1 MMKHLSRELVLQAS
15 IKASLSNALA
25 EQDKV
30 PFRANQRAIQIDK
43 VPKECTSTDCSPTCS
58 AEPDAKTS
66 RFQEIVTWR
75 ERIHNAA
82 IELFLAKEST
92 SLWLYFG
99 FDAYKVARNWEG
111 RTLVWVCL
119 HLLPRDGLPLVP
131 PRLYR
136 LFNKYIDRL
145 RKLNLR
151 LKSLRDSNFAALTA
165 KYHHLVT
172 QESVDVAGVNM
183 KQPRPWTAE
192 LEMLDFSL
200 RSLSSLS
207 ESDRDSLIYHILR
220 QRPDWVVGP
229 SLMSS
234 AL

>member
-1 MMKHLSRELVLQAS
+1 MKHLSRELVQQAS
-15 IKASLSNALA
+15 INASLSNALA
-25 EQDKV
+25 GQDKV
-30 PFRANQRAIQIDK
+30 PYRSNQRAMLIDK
-43 VPKECTSTDCSPTCS
+43 VPNEVTSTDCSPTCS
-58 AEPDAKTS
+58 VEPDAKPS
-66 RFQEIVTWR
+66 RFQEILTWR

-99 FDAYKVARNWEG
+99 FDSYKMAKNWEE
-111 RTLVWVCL
+111 RTLVWVCV
-119 HLLPRDGLPLVP
+119 HLLPRDGSPLVP

-136 LFNKYIDRL
+136 LYNKYINRL
-145 RKLNLR
+145 RRLNLR
-151 LKSLRDSNFAALTA
+151 LKYVRDANFSALAA

-172 QESVDVAGVNM
+172 QESVDVARTFM
-183 KQPRPWTAE
+183 TQPGPWMAE

-207 ESDRDSLIYHILR
+207 ESDRDSLIYHIIR
-220 QRPDWVVGP
+220 QRPDWVLCP

-234 AL
+234 VL